1 MIEKQLKF
9 ITFYHMQTIFE
20 NTSHHDMHQE
30 NITNCKHH
38 HIPLEDCTF
47 EQVELSSQNVLKRD
61 EKHKH

>member
-30 NITNCKHH
+30 NITNCKHR
-38 HIPLEDCTF
+38 HIQQEDCTF
-47 EQVELSSQNVLKRD
+47 EQVGLSSQNVLKRD
-61 EKHKH
+61 EKCKH